1 MLAIVGLS
9 SNDENWLGNETE
21 GYVFVM
27 IVFWVILYSWSRYSK
42 ALEKRFSTEQ
52 EEHQKA

>member
-9 SNDENWLGNETE
+9 SSDENWLGNETE

-42 ALEKRFSTEQ
+42 TLEKRFNTEQ
-52 EEHQKA
+52 EHQKA